1 MPQLSYC
8 GEEVRRHDPDRFLA
22 ALFTPEDRREAVFA
36 LLAFNLEV
44 AKTREV
50 VSDPMLGQIRLQ
62 WWREALDGA
71 YAGTPRAHQVV
82 EPLAAAIA
90 AHGLTRARLD
100 RLIDAR
106 EQDLEDIAPP
116 DLAALEAY
124 AHDTTAPLLG
134 LWLEVLGVGDGP
146 AHAAAEAVGT
156 AYALAGLMR
165 RLPLDAARRRITLP
179 TAVVEEVAV
188 DLGELFELRPHE
200 ALARAVAT
208 VCTAAEGHLARG
220 RALAGQVPQ
229 AARPALLP
237 AVVAARH
244 LAVLRRC
251 RFDVF
256 HPKVARRPAN
266 LAAALLWHA
275 LRKRF

>member
-90 AHGLTRARLD
+90 AHGLSRARLD
-100 RLIDAR
+100 RLTGR
-106 EQDLEDIAPP
+106 
-116 DLAALEAY
+116 
-124 AHDTTAPLLG
+124 HAPLL
-134 LWLEVLGVGDGP
+134 
-146 AHAAAEAVGT
+146 ASAEI
-156 AYALAGLMR
+156 R
-165 RLPLDAARRRITLP
+165 
-179 TAVVEEVAV
+179 
-188 DLGELFELRPHE
+188 
-200 ALARAVAT
+200 
-208 VCTAAEGHLARG
+208 
-220 RALAGQVPQ
+220 
-229 AARPALLP
+229 
-237 AVVAARH
+237 
-244 LAVLRRC
+244 
-251 RFDVF
+251 
-256 HPKVARRPAN
+256 
-266 LAAALLWHA
+266 
-275 LRKRF
+275 